1 MEDIKINKKRFER
14 IISRTEITMA
24 VERVASKINKD
35 LKKKNPVFVVVL
47 NGGFFFG
54 SDLLKLIKTDCS
66 YEFVKASSYKGAKT
80 TGKVKFDLGFT
91 ESVKDRVVVI
101 VEDIIDTGTTIEAIF
116 KELKKVKPKQIK
128 VASLLMKTEA
138 YKKDIPID
146 YVGIKVPNRFLV
158 GYGLDYDGHGR
169 NLQHIYTMIN
179 SNKR

>member
-1 MEDIKINKKRFER
+1 M
-14 IISRTEITMA
+14 
-24 VERVASKINKD
+24 
-35 LKKKNPVFVVVL
+35 
-47 NGGFFFG
+47 
-54 SDLLKLIKTDCS
+54 
-66 YEFVKASSYKGAKT
+66 
-80 TGKVKFDLGFT
+80 
-91 ESVKDRVVVI
+91 VI